1 MKNINKKN
9 ILNILKSVGVL
20 LLMIFWPTIIFTI
33 FNVDLNTISDK
44 NYVIYYTISSLTL
57 NIILISIYR
66 KDFIKDF
73 KNYFKN
79 FSKNFETS
87 FKYWIIGLIIMYVSN
102 FFITFILHKQI
113 AGNEETVRNYLA
125 ALPLLMTFNAVIC
138 APINEELV
146 FRKSFKDIFPNKWI
160 FATMSGLIFGSLHVT
175 SYITT
180 ISDIIYIIPYASL
193 GFAFGL
199 LYYKTDNIFSSITV
213 HSIHNLLATLLVLL
227 GATI

>member
-20 LLMIFWPTIIFTI
+20 LLMIFWPTIIFII

-79 FSKNFETS
+79 FPKNFETS

-146 FRKSFKDIFPNKWI
+146 FRKSFKDIFSNKWI
-160 FATMSGLIFGSLHVT
+160 FATMSGLIFGCLHVT

-180 ISDIIYIIPYASL
+180 ASDIIYIIPYASL

-227 GATI
+227 GASI

>member
-1 MKNINKKN
+1 
-9 ILNILKSVGVL
+9 
-20 LLMIFWPTIIFTI
+20 MIFWPTIIFTI

-79 FSKNFETS
+79 FPKNFETS

-125 ALPLLMTFNAVIC
+125 ALPLLMN
-138 APINEELV
+138 
-146 FRKSFKDIFPNKWI
+146 
-160 FATMSGLIFGSLHVT
+160 TMNC
-175 SYITT
+175 YR
-180 ISDIIYIIPYASL
+180 
-193 GFAFGL
+193 
-199 LYYKTDNIFSSITV
+199 
-213 HSIHNLLATLLVLL
+213 
-227 GATI
+227 